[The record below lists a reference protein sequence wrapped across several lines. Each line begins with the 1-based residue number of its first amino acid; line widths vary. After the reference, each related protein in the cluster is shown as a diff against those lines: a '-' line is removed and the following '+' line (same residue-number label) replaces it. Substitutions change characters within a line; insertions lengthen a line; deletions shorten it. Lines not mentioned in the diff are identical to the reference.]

1 MWKHLQNP
9 KGNRLPDLSVMSLAP
24 PMTDKES
31 KALIE
36 NLFDRD
42 RSASTCEKVRASR
55 LTLPDEGQLGTPK
68 VDAYASLALPE
79 K

>member
-1 MWKHLQNP
+1 
-9 KGNRLPDLSVMSLAP
+9 
-24 PMTDKES
+24 MTDKES

-36 NLFDRD
+36 NLFGRD

-55 LTLPDEGQLGTPK
+55 LTLPDEGKLGTPK

>member
-9 KGNRLPDLSVMSLAP
+9 KGNRLPDLSLMPLAP

-55 LTLPDEGQLGTPK
+55 LTLPDDGKLGTPK

>member
-1 MWKHLQNP
+1 MWKHIQNR
-9 KGNRLPDLSVMSLAP
+9 KGNRLPDLSVMPLAP

-31 KALIE
+31 SSTIE

-42 RSASTCEKVRASR
+42 RSAPTCEKVRTSR
-55 LTLPDEGQLGTPK
+55 LTLPDDGKLGTPK
-68 VDAYASLALPE
+68 IVAYASLALPE

>member
-1 MWKHLQNP
+1 
-9 KGNRLPDLSVMSLAP
+9 
-24 PMTDKES
+24 MTDKEN

-36 NLFDRD
+36 NLLGRD
-42 RSASTCEKVRASR
+42 RSASTCEKTRTR
-55 LTLPDEGQLGTPK
+55 RPTFTDEGKLGIPK

>member
-1 MWKHLQNP
+1 
-9 KGNRLPDLSVMSLAP
+9 
-24 PMTDKES
+24 MTDKES

-55 LTLPDEGQLGTPK
+55 LTLPDEGKLGTPK